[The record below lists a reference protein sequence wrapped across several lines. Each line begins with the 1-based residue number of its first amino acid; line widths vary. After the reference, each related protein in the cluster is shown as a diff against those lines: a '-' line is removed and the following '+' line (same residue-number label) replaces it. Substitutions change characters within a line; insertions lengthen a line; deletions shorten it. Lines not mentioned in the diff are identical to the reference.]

1 MSLSLIL
8 YKICLMLKDS
18 IFKNVTKKC
27 IFKLENPMQSKTFKT
42 MGAILPSTKE
52 HNNNML
58 GKNW

>member
-1 MSLSLIL
+1 MHIQIR
-8 YKICLMLKDS
+8 KPHAI
-18 IFKNVTKKC
+18 
-27 IFKLENPMQSKTFKT
+27 KTFKT